1 MLINRE
7 RRQFVRWPKY
17 VPTKVLL
24 LAISAEYIHAW
35 RGRIYTYKQT
45 LHATH
50 SRPVWGEKQSIIIV
64 ASTNTDGA
72 ATAFRWC
79 AFAIARRVLCVT
91 IRFAKIF
98 ESYITHTQT
107 RADFHVAPPCGHIY
121 LRGFAQSMTICE
133 RARARWHPMHI
144 YSGARPY
151 ARESATLV
159 CAHEWASVSGSRLLR
174 CAPPRNTWCV

>member
-1 MLINRE
+1 MYLRIQTCTFQMLINRE

-91 IRFAKIF
+91 IRFAK
-98 ESYITHTQT
+98 SLSHTLHTHTHT
-107 RADFHVAPPCGHIY
+107 RGLPRRATMWTYIFAW
-121 LRGFAQSMTICE
+121 LRAEYDYMW
-133 RARARWHPMHI
+133 ARAR
-144 YSGARPY
+144 SVTSY
-151 ARESATLV
+151 AYL
-159 CAHEWASVSGSRLLR
+159 
-174 CAPPRNTWCV
+174 